1 MKVPK
6 WGRMVISGIIG
17 FIIFAVMFPNIIG
30 PGVPLHP
37 IIILS
42 LCIPFV
48 PFLLVC
54 IFAGRSK
61 IGEAIGWDVLFFV
74 FAPLFIAILM
84 EIFRAMSG
92 TCP

>member
-6 WGRMVISGIIG
+6 WGRMIISGIIG
-17 FIIFAVMFPNIIG
+17 FIVFAVMSPSIIG
-30 PGVPLHP
+30 PGVSLHP

-54 IFAGRSK
+54 ICAGRSK
-61 IGEAIGWDVLFFV
+61 IGEAIGWSVLFLMFT
-74 FAPLFIAILM
+74 PLFIAILM

>member
-17 FIIFAVMFPNIIG
+17 FIIFAVMFPSITG
-30 PGVPLHP
+30 LGVPLHP
-37 IIILS
+37 ITVLA

-61 IGEAIGWDVLFFV
+61 IGEAIGWGVLFLMFT
-74 FAPLFIAILM
+74 PLFIAILM